1 MRLDRSLV
9 TVASFATLLTPGVA
23 LAQDAGE
30 VPEIADEMT
39 PKGILPVPDYAGDL
53 QERPALTGDWNGTR
67 AKLADDGIQFQ
78 FKWVQ
83 YGQGIA
89 SGGLDDVVRYGG
101 VGDYLINLDLDR
113 MGAVPGGLVT
123 FRGESRYGKSVN
135 GQVGTVLPVNTNAY
149 FPLTGDLDD
158 DIAFTITDLL
168 YTQFLSERFGIFLG
182 KMDTLNGDSNEFA
195 GGRGTTQFMN
205 SNFVFNSALALRLPY
220 STLGVGA
227 AWMPTDR
234 MSITATL
241 FNTADSSTSTGF
253 DDFGDGLSVTLEA
266 QFQYELGELP
276 GGMTLGGLYSFDQDF
291 AEIGGRII
299 LDEGESL
306 ALPTQ
311 NDTWAVYWNGWQYL
325 WAEAGG
331 DGPIVVGDGR
341 VDRRGFGLFARLG
354 VADRKTNPVDWS
366 GCIGIGGRG
375 LFASRSEDTYGV
387 GYFYTDIQPTRFT
400 NVALIGNG
408 SQGIEAYYDFAITN
422 SVNLTLD
429 AQFIEPPYAGAD
441 TAIVLGARL
450 GISF

>member
-1 MRLDRSLV
+1 MHRSLLIMSSFTVLFV
-9 TVASFATLLTPGVA
+9 TVFAT
-23 LAQDAGE
+23 AQDDADLPA
-30 VPEIADEMT
+30 VADEMT

-53 QERPALTGDWNGTR
+53 QERPALTGDRNGTR
-67 AKLADDGIQFQ
+67 TKLADDGIQFQ

-83 YGQGIA
+83 YGQGIT

-168 YTQFLSERFGIFLG
+168 YTQFLSEKFGVFLG

-241 FNTADSSTSTGF
+241 FNTVDSSTSTGF

-266 QFQYELGELP
+266 QFQYEMGGLP

-291 AEIGGRII
+291 TEIGGRII

-306 ALPTQ
+306 ALPTK

-325 WAEAGG
+325 WAEAGS
-331 DGPIVVGDGR
+331 DAPIAVGDGR
-341 VDRRGFGLFARLG
+341 VDRRGFGLFGRFG
-354 VADRKTNPVDWS
+354 VADKKTNPVDWS

-375 LFASRSEDTYGV
+375 LFPSRSEDTYGV
-387 GYFYTDIQPTRFT
+387 GYFYTDIQPSRFT
-400 NVALIGNG
+400 NVALIGSG

-429 AQFIEPPYAGAD
+429 AQFIDPPYTGAS

>member
-354 VADRKTNPVDWS
+354 VADRKTNPVGWS

-400 NVALIGNG
+400 NVALIGDG